1 MDLSTIV
8 GLLVG
13 WGLVMFAILSSP
25 GWDFFFDF
33 GAALIV
39 FGGTAGSVIIS
50 FPFNYLMKMPAVL
63 AKAFLHKSASNA
75 DTIAQLVT
83 IAEKARREGILA
95 IEREL
100 VNIDDSF
107 MRDGIRLAVDG
118 TDPETIR
125 TILEIDLA
133 TSDARHQM
141 GKGLL
146 KGISTY
152 APAYGMIGTLIGLIQ
167 MLQALDDPS
176 QIGLGMANALV
187 TTFYGAIIA
196 NLFSTPM
203 VGKLDIRNKEEIERR
218 ELIVEGILAIQS
230 GDNPRIVQDKLNTYL
245 APSLRQ
251 SDEDK

>member
-1 MDLSTIV
+1 MDLSTII

-13 WGLVMFAILSSP
+13 WGLVMSAILSSP
-25 GWDFFFDF
+25 GWGFFFDF

-39 FGGTAGSVIIS
+39 IGGTTGSIIMN
-50 FPFNYLMKMPAVL
+50 FPFEYLIRMPAVL
-63 AKAFLHKSASNA
+63 TKTFLHKAPSTV
-75 DTIAQLVT
+75 DTISQLVS

-100 VNIDDSF
+100 AVIEDDF

-133 TSDARHQM
+133 TSDSRHQM

-146 KGISTY
+146 KGIATY
-152 APAYGMIGTLIGLIQ
+152 APAFGMIGTLIGLIQ

-176 QIGLGMANALV
+176 QIGIGMANALV

-196 NLFSTPM
+196 NLFAIPL
-203 VGKLDIRNKEEIERR
+203 VGKLDIRNREEMERR
-218 ELIVEGILAIQS
+218 ELVVEGILSIQS
-230 GDNPRIVQDKLNTYL
+230 GDNPRVVQDKLNTFL
-245 APSLRQ
+245 APGKRVS
-251 SDEDK
+251 ED